1 MKKAAQLDELWKRKG
16 LKGKEKPLSKGCAFP
31 FLFYLLNSLFI
42 TTRFNFRVKTSLR
55 VFLRKLAGPACCV
68 LTQHPVAILQG
79 VYLPT
84 LQKQL
89 DP

>member
-1 MKKAAQLDELWKRKG
+1 MLY
-16 LKGKEKPLSKGCAFP
+16 
-31 FLFYLLNSLFI
+31 YLLSNLFI

-55 VFLRKLAGPACCV
+55 VFLRKLAGSACCV
-68 LTQHPVAILQG
+68 LTHHPVAILQG

-89 DP
+89 GP